1 MLRRQGNPLGGRGLG
16 LRKNVRAANG
26 PGIIEET
33 EVLGYCHS
41 LFVKELRIQW
51 FREEGCQV
59 GKTLSWDPFSFL
71 LSFSSWDKT
80 MVPLDFS

>member
-51 FREEGCQV
+51 S
-59 GKTLSWDPFSFL
+59 GKRVV
-71 LSFSSWDKT
+71 K
-80 MVPLDFS
+80 